1 MKTAELLPSLYTRN
15 EVVDVQHKEL
25 IKRINDLYAAL
36 ASEDEATRAAKAEE
50 TLNFLAE
57 YTVFHFAS
65 EEELMQNAKYPLFTE
80 HKAKHDAF
88 VETVKGL
95 HADLVAGGPTDAF
108 AEKVEEEVTNWLI
121 NHIKGTDMQA
131 IEWINNKSGDQMQN
145 LQ

>member
-1 MKTAELLPSLYTRN
+1 
-15 EVVDVQHKEL
+15 
-25 IKRINDLYAAL
+25 
-36 ASEDEATRAAKAEE
+36 
-50 TLNFLAE
+50 
-57 YTVFHFAS
+57 
-65 EEELMQNAKYPLFTE
+65 MQNAKYPLFTE

-131 IEWINNKSGDQMQN
+131 IEWINNKSGDKMQN